1 MRQNMEPRTDFAV
14 VYDWADGRDGGKEG
28 FSYI

>member
-1 MRQNMEPRTDFAV
+1 MQQNREPRTDFAV
-14 VYDWADGRDGGKEG
+14 GYDWADGPHGGKEG